1 MTFKALGAVLVF
13 LGCGSV
19 GFIMVANLKRE
30 ERELRQFLTALD
42 FMQCELQYRLT
53 PLPQLCRRTSD
64 QSGGYICKVLDLV
77 AEELESQIAPD
88 VQTCMC
94 AALGKAPRL
103 PQLLHKNL
111 LQLGCFL
118 GRFDLAGQIQGIET
132 VRQLIRQDLNGLCE
146 NKDTRYR
153 CYQTLGLCAGS
164 ALVVLFL

>member
-1 MTFKALGAVLVF
+1 M
-13 LGCGSV
+13 
-19 GFIMVANLKRE
+19 MVSNLKKE
-30 ERELRQFLTALD
+30 ERELRHFLTALD

-64 QSGGYICKVLDLV
+64 HGDGCICKVLDLV
-77 AEELESQIAPD
+77 AEELENQIAPD
-88 VQTCMC
+88 VQTCMH
-94 AALGKAPRL
+94 AALQKAPRL
-103 PQLLHKNL
+103 PPLLYNNL

-118 GRFDLAGQIQGIET
+118 GRFDLPGQIQGIET
-132 VRQLIRQDLNGLCE
+132 VRQLIRQDLSCLCE